1 MTDGDVDTLV
11 NMRENVTRNG
21 IEDGIQCPQLIWGQ
35 QLPEF
40 LQQYASDGPFEVVLA
55 ADIIYV
61 TEILEPL
68 WETVD
73 TLLAPRGLFL
83 LAYARRN
90 VPIDLVLEQAT
101 ERGFAWSCP
110 ENAEGVFLFRR
121 RHEKQKHSINVSA
134 RQHQQ
139 ESIK

>member
-21 IEDGIQCPQLIWGQ
+21 IPLGIMGEKHGNGNNNNTMDCPQLIWGQ

-40 LQQYASDGPFEVVLA
+40 LQQYASDDNGPFDVVLA

-61 TEILEPL
+61 TEIIQPL

-73 TLLAPRGLFL
+73 TILPPHGLFM

-101 ERGFAWSCP
+101 QRGFTWSCP
-110 ENAEGVFLFRR
+110 DNAEGVFLFRR
-121 RHEKQKHSINVSA
+121 LG
-134 RQHQQ
+134 Q
-139 ESIK
+139 EL